1 MAKMTWLERRY
12 RRSRLDYVRHI
23 TIDPRGPGV
32 VRIHMIPPRTEDPA
46 DPFLLLLNGA
56 QLVPLN
62 LSWAILLANF
72 MDQLE
77 PWSGRE
83 IGEQDWQSMLS
94 AAVKATRRTYPGTG
108 KAVLL
113 GDLELMLRSIVA
125 IARGQEPPAEVGA
138 LSLGEYAGR
147 MSAPH
152 RMDLMISA
160 MTREGR
166 WHCNQKCLH
175 CYAAGQTLGETPELT
190 TDQWRELLEKLRRAN
205 IPQVTFTGGEP
216 TLRPDLPELVEA
228 AQWFVTRLNTNGRLL
243 TPELCR
249 RLSEASLDS
258 VQVTLYDARRE
269 VHNALVGAEGF
280 DDTVQGI
287 RNAAAAGLIV
297 SVNTP
302 LCSLNRD
309 YAETLRFVHGLGGA
323 VRHLFGADPHRLR
336 RRGGEP
342 GHPAEPG
349 GADGHPPPGGGNGP
363 RPGHGAGL
371 HQPRLAAG
379 GGPPGHGPAPDPQL
393 RGVPVQ
399 HGPGPGRH
407 GAALPE
413 LAGGAGPGEPADRRL
428 ERYLGRRAMPPHP
441 GGKRQNG
448 AYLPAAAGRGLLT
461 MRKILCRALLC
472 LCLVLALGPVHTA
485 FAQDLDRI
493 ESYDVDVTPNTEDG
507 SLRIQVTLEWTV
519 LAEGPVSWVKIGVPN
534 GSIRQEQALTDNIDR
549 LSFDNSY
556 MYVYF
561 NRDYDDGETFR
572 FSYSWIQEYMYTL
585 GADGSVEYVYTP
597 GWFNEARVG
606 QMTLTWHDPAG
617 VDGVDSLG
625 NTGGDHAAVLTDL
638 DHGQQLD
645 FTVRYDSWPAQLA
658 QEGSRD
664 NLPQDNDPGYDPD
677 YQDDGGLGLV
687 GLVIL
692 LVVVFLIVRVAA
704 ASDGYRGG
712 FGTHYVFVSG
722 LWYPAGPDGRP
733 RPGSHGTREKPKP
746 PRSGGFGGGSRGG
759 GFGGGGF
766 GGGGHC
772 ACASSCACAC
782 ACACAGGGRAGC
794 SAKNLYGAVHLD
806 QELTREMEK

>member
-243 TPELCR
+243 TPMLCQK
-249 RLSEASLDS
+249 LYDASLDS
-258 VQVTLYDARRE
+258 VQVTLYSHDKDI
-269 VHNALVGAEGF
+269 HNALVGADGF
-280 DDTVQGI
+280 DDTVAGI
-287 RNAAAAGLIV
+287 RAAVAAGLSV

-302 LCSLNRD
+302 LCSLNTAYD
-309 YAETLRFVHGLGGA
+309 ETLRFVHGLGVRYVTCSGLIPSGGA
-323 VRHLFGADPHRLR
+323 VGD
-336 RRGGEP
+336 ES
-342 GHPAEPG
+342 
-349 GADGHPPPGGGNGP
+349 
-363 RPGHGAGL
+363 
-371 HQPRLAAG
+371 
-379 GGPPGHGPAPDPQL
+379 
-393 RGVPVQ
+393 
-399 HGPGPGRH
+399 
-407 GAALPE
+407 
-413 LAGGAGPGEPADRRL
+413 
-428 ERYLGRRAMPPHP
+428 RA
-441 GGKRQNG
+441 
-448 AYLPAAAGRGLLT
+448 T
-461 MRKILCRALLC
+461 
-472 LCLVLALGPVHTA
+472 
-485 FAQDLDRI
+485 
-493 ESYDVDVTPNTEDG
+493 
-507 SLRIQVTLEWTV
+507 
-519 LAEGPVSWVKIGVPN
+519 
-534 GSIRQEQALTDNIDR
+534 ALT
-549 LSFDNSY
+549 
-556 MYVYF
+556 
-561 NRDYDDGETFR
+561 E
-572 FSYSWIQEYMYTL
+572 Q
-585 GADGSVEYVYTP
+585 
-597 GWFNEARVG
+597 
-606 QMTLTWHDPAG
+606 QLTD
-617 VDGVDSLG
+617 
-625 NTGGDHAAVLTDL
+625 VLTKAVAVTEEL
-638 DHGQQLD
+638 EMELD
-645 FTVRYDSWPAQLA
+645 FTS
-658 QEGSRD
+658 
-664 NLPQDNDPGYDPD
+664 PGWLKEETLRALGLTLVPSCGACLSNMAIAP
-677 YQDDGGLGLV
+677 DGGVIPCQSWLSSQPLGN
-687 GLVIL
+687 IL
-692 LVVVFLIVRVAA
+692 ADDWDKIWQSERCAA
-704 ASDGYRGG
+704 I
-712 FGTHYVFVSG
+712 
-722 LWYPAGPDGRP
+722 
-733 RPGSHGTREKPKP
+733 
-746 PRSGGFGGGSRGG
+746 
-759 GFGGGGF
+759 
-766 GGGGHC
+766 
-772 ACASSCACAC
+772 
-782 ACACAGGGRAGC
+782 RAR
-794 SAKNLYGAVHLD
+794 SAKMEQLCQL
-806 QELTREMEK
+806 RESNREEGTLC

>member
-1 MAKMTWLERRY
+1 
-12 RRSRLDYVRHI
+12 
-23 TIDPRGPGV
+23 
-32 VRIHMIPPRTEDPA
+32 
-46 DPFLLLLNGA
+46 
-56 QLVPLN
+56 
-62 LSWAILLANF
+62 
-72 MDQLE
+72 
-77 PWSGRE
+77 
-83 IGEQDWQSMLS
+83 
-94 AAVKATRRTYPGTG
+94 
-108 KAVLL
+108 
-113 GDLELMLRSIVA
+113 
-125 IARGQEPPAEVGA
+125 
-138 LSLGEYAGR
+138 
-147 MSAPH
+147 
-152 RMDLMISA
+152 
-160 MTREGR
+160 
-166 WHCNQKCLH
+166 
-175 CYAAGQTLGETPELT
+175 
-190 TDQWRELLEKLRRAN
+190 
-205 IPQVTFTGGEP
+205 
-216 TLRPDLPELVEA
+216 
-228 AQWFVTRLNTNGRLL
+228 
-243 TPELCR
+243 
-249 RLSEASLDS
+249 
-258 VQVTLYDARRE
+258 
-269 VHNALVGAEGF
+269 
-280 DDTVQGI
+280 
-287 RNAAAAGLIV
+287 
-297 SVNTP
+297 
-302 LCSLNRD
+302 
-309 YAETLRFVHGLGGA
+309 
-323 VRHLFGADPHRLR
+323 
-336 RRGGEP
+336 
-342 GHPAEPG
+342 
-349 GADGHPPPGGGNGP
+349 
-363 RPGHGAGL
+363 
-371 HQPRLAAG
+371 
-379 GGPPGHGPAPDPQL
+379 
-393 RGVPVQ
+393 
-399 HGPGPGRH
+399 
-407 GAALPE
+407 
-413 LAGGAGPGEPADRRL
+413 
-428 ERYLGRRAMPPHP
+428 
-441 GGKRQNG
+441 
-448 AYLPAAAGRGLLT
+448 

-746 PRSGGFGGGSRGG
+746 PRSGGFGGG
-759 GFGGGGF
+759 
-766 GGGGHC
+766 
-772 ACASSCACAC
+772 
-782 ACACAGGGRAGC
+782 RAGC

-806 QELTREMEK
+806 QELTREMEQ

>member
-1 MAKMTWLERRY
+1 
-12 RRSRLDYVRHI
+12 
-23 TIDPRGPGV
+23 
-32 VRIHMIPPRTEDPA
+32 
-46 DPFLLLLNGA
+46 
-56 QLVPLN
+56 
-62 LSWAILLANF
+62 
-72 MDQLE
+72 
-77 PWSGRE
+77 
-83 IGEQDWQSMLS
+83 
-94 AAVKATRRTYPGTG
+94 
-108 KAVLL
+108 
-113 GDLELMLRSIVA
+113 
-125 IARGQEPPAEVGA
+125 
-138 LSLGEYAGR
+138 
-147 MSAPH
+147 
-152 RMDLMISA
+152 
-160 MTREGR
+160 
-166 WHCNQKCLH
+166 
-175 CYAAGQTLGETPELT
+175 
-190 TDQWRELLEKLRRAN
+190 
-205 IPQVTFTGGEP
+205 
-216 TLRPDLPELVEA
+216 
-228 AQWFVTRLNTNGRLL
+228 
-243 TPELCR
+243 
-249 RLSEASLDS
+249 
-258 VQVTLYDARRE
+258 
-269 VHNALVGAEGF
+269 
-280 DDTVQGI
+280 
-287 RNAAAAGLIV
+287 
-297 SVNTP
+297 
-302 LCSLNRD
+302 
-309 YAETLRFVHGLGGA
+309 
-323 VRHLFGADPHRLR
+323 
-336 RRGGEP
+336 
-342 GHPAEPG
+342 
-349 GADGHPPPGGGNGP
+349 
-363 RPGHGAGL
+363 
-371 HQPRLAAG
+371 
-379 GGPPGHGPAPDPQL
+379 
-393 RGVPVQ
+393 
-399 HGPGPGRH
+399 
-407 GAALPE
+407 
-413 LAGGAGPGEPADRRL
+413 
-428 ERYLGRRAMPPHP
+428 
-441 GGKRQNG
+441 
-448 AYLPAAAGRGLLT
+448 
-461 MRKILCRALLC
+461 MRKILCRAMLC

-493 ESYDVDVTPNTEDG
+493 ESYAVDVTPNTEDG

-645 FTVRYDSWPAQLA
+645 FTVRYDSWPARLA

-664 NLPQDNDPGYDPD
+664 NLPQDNDPGYDPGYDPD

-746 PRSGGFGGGSRGG
+746 PRSGGFGGG
-759 GFGGGGF
+759 
-766 GGGGHC
+766 GHC

>member
-1 MAKMTWLERRY
+1 
-12 RRSRLDYVRHI
+12 
-23 TIDPRGPGV
+23 
-32 VRIHMIPPRTEDPA
+32 
-46 DPFLLLLNGA
+46 
-56 QLVPLN
+56 
-62 LSWAILLANF
+62 
-72 MDQLE
+72 
-77 PWSGRE
+77 
-83 IGEQDWQSMLS
+83 
-94 AAVKATRRTYPGTG
+94 
-108 KAVLL
+108 
-113 GDLELMLRSIVA
+113 
-125 IARGQEPPAEVGA
+125 
-138 LSLGEYAGR
+138 
-147 MSAPH
+147 
-152 RMDLMISA
+152 
-160 MTREGR
+160 
-166 WHCNQKCLH
+166 
-175 CYAAGQTLGETPELT
+175 
-190 TDQWRELLEKLRRAN
+190 
-205 IPQVTFTGGEP
+205 
-216 TLRPDLPELVEA
+216 
-228 AQWFVTRLNTNGRLL
+228 
-243 TPELCR
+243 
-249 RLSEASLDS
+249 
-258 VQVTLYDARRE
+258 
-269 VHNALVGAEGF
+269 
-280 DDTVQGI
+280 
-287 RNAAAAGLIV
+287 
-297 SVNTP
+297 
-302 LCSLNRD
+302 
-309 YAETLRFVHGLGGA
+309 
-323 VRHLFGADPHRLR
+323 
-336 RRGGEP
+336 
-342 GHPAEPG
+342 
-349 GADGHPPPGGGNGP
+349 
-363 RPGHGAGL
+363 
-371 HQPRLAAG
+371 
-379 GGPPGHGPAPDPQL
+379 
-393 RGVPVQ
+393 
-399 HGPGPGRH
+399 
-407 GAALPE
+407 
-413 LAGGAGPGEPADRRL
+413 
-428 ERYLGRRAMPPHP
+428 
-441 GGKRQNG
+441 
-448 AYLPAAAGRGLLT
+448 

-493 ESYDVDVTPNTEDG
+493 ESYAVDVTPNTEDG

-746 PRSGGFGGGSRGG
+746 PRSGGFGGGFRHLCLGALRRQVGRLGPQDVPAGAAGVVLAGQTQQFRVQFGQLCGQLLPCRCHGPGHGAVAFQRGG
-759 GFGGGGF
+759 
-766 GGGGHC
+766 
-772 ACASSCACAC
+772 S
-782 ACACAGGGRAGC
+782 
-794 SAKNLYGAVHLD
+794 LGAVLLACGDVLPQCGGALLVAGDVVFQHGDAAVAAGKLFCDAANIPIQALDGNGQLLCLHTDLLSLGLGGSGLPVKPLILGLSGLIVPHLTAD
-806 QELTREMEK
+806 GLPGAVDSVGPEGDFQRLPPGAELEKALGLLALFFQRADPGFQFVEDVPQTLEVLCRRSQTPLRLVFAVAVLGDAAGFLENFAALAAFCGNDLRDAALSDDGVAVPADAGVQQQLVDVLEAAELAVDGVLALAGAVVFAADDGFVGVDVQRVGAVVQRQAHHGKAHGSPAAGAAMI